1 MSSNED
7 LSKIFDRIANGKQ
20 SDDDIKTLRKRLQL
34 QDGEKVI
41 QLGSKIINISE
52 GRDIQIGDRIYQGAD
67 AETIEEALRL
77 VLQEKQKGKR
87 LRTEK
92 LLLQAVKDEVTARL
106 NQSLHN
112 AVSINLGKEAQSQQV
127 KHPWSSDIKITKNTS
142 ETIPDN
148 TTILEIFDQE
158 EIAGKLLILGNPGA
172 GKTTTMLDLAK
183 DLVTRSEQLADYPIP
198 VLLNLSTWKDN
209 KQSIRD
215 WLIQE
220 LKSKYGVLKD
230 IGASWIDD
238 AKLLP
243 MLDGL
248 DELESIRQE
257 LCVRKINQFLQ
268 SDYRSSYLVVCSRRE
283 EYEKV
288 VRQQIELEETSSEN
302 TRLHLNGSVCL
313 QPLTNEQIKAYLT
326 ELNHIELWKTLQIDT
341 ELLELVRTS
350 LFLSILGFIS
360 FYKTLSLDEW
370 RKLTSTELRL
380 QYLLDTYWEAA
391 INRELATPQMELQGF
406 KSRSYGNK
414 KFPNTRQTRKWLVY
428 LAQQL
433 QRESQTE
440 FLIETMQPHILSK
453 KVHQWFYFFL
463 IFASNIVF
471 CGIISITALLPYS
484 PPPNNQVIIPGIL
497 ILGFFG
503 SFILTTQNKADGL
516 RLILYPWVH
525 LFCWLF
531 KLKLPKYFD
540 QHIPIIHEI
549 ELSHRLSLR
558 IPSLQD
564 IEIFFII
571 PLRTLSFLISR
582 TSLIPIIPL
591 IYSTHI
597 LLGGLIYSIGLKKI
611 ARKIE
616 ITLKKINK
624 NVNRQLKGY
633 EDSRYP
639 HHDFIFLLTIE
650 YFNLIEKGGY
660 LPNAIL
666 KFIGGFFSV
675 LICIFIAP
683 ISLIPLF
690 FVKPV
695 ENSTIPNQ
703 SFYEEFKI
711 ALFLTLIQGF
721 YAYYLMSTNIEP
733 TIGHKIISF
742 GLCIILSFTFLSLI
756 KHLSLRFI
764 LYFNNYIP
772 WNYARFLNYCTERL
786 FLQRVGGRYRFIHR
800 LLQEHFATMPLNK

>member
-1 MSSNED
+1 M
-7 LSKIFDRIANGKQ
+7 
-20 SDDDIKTLRKRLQL
+20 
-34 QDGEKVI
+34 
-41 QLGSKIINISE
+41 
-52 GRDIQIGDRIYQGAD
+52 
-67 AETIEEALRL
+67 
-77 VLQEKQKGKR
+77 
-87 LRTEK
+87 
-92 LLLQAVKDEVTARL
+92 
-106 NQSLHN
+106 
-112 AVSINLGKEAQSQQV
+112 
-127 KHPWSSDIKITKNTS
+127 
-142 ETIPDN
+142 
-148 TTILEIFDQE
+148 
-158 EIAGKLLILGNPGA
+158 ILGNPGA

-302 TRLHLNGSVCL
+302 TRLHLNGAVCL

-326 ELNHIELWKTLQIDT
+326 ELNQIELWKTLQIDT
-341 ELLELVRTS
+341 ELLELVRTP

-360 FYKTLSLDEW
+360 FYKSLSLDEW

-391 INRELATPQMELQGF
+391 INRELATPKMELQGF
-406 KSRSYGNK
+406 KSLSYRKK
-414 KFPNTRQTRKWLVY
+414 KFPNKKQTRKWLVY
-428 LAQQL
+428 LAKYL
-433 QRESQTE
+433 ERESQTE
-440 FLIETMQPHILSK
+440 FLIETMQAFALRNK
-453 KVHQWFYFFL
+453 LHQWLYFFL
-463 IFASNIVF
+463 LFAITTLC
-471 CGIISITALLPYS
+471 CGIISIVSLLPYFA
-484 PPPNNQVIIPGIL
+484 PANNQVNLPTIL
-497 ILGFFG
+497 ILGFFW
-503 SFILTTQNKADGL
+503 SFIFITGNKADGL

-525 LFCWLF
+525 LFCLLF
-531 KLKLPKYFD
+531 KLELPKYFK
-540 QHIPIIHEI
+540 QHIPIMHDIY
-549 ELSHRLSLR
+549 LSHRFSLR

-571 PLRTLSFLISR
+571 PLRLLSLFLSR
-582 TSLIPIIPL
+582 MFLIPIIPL
-591 IYSTHI
+591 IYSTHM
-597 LLGGLIYSIGLKKI
+597 LLGDIIYCIGLKKMG
-611 ARKIE
+611 RKIE
-616 ITLKKINK
+616 VSLRKINK
-624 NVNRQLKGY
+624 NVKRQLKDY
-633 EDSRYP
+633 EDSPYP

-650 YFNLIEKGGY
+650 YFHLIEKVGY

-666 KFIGGFFSV
+666 KFLGKLYSV

-683 ISLIPLF
+683 FFFIPLF
-690 FVKPV
+690 FVQPV
-695 ENSTIPNQ
+695 ENTTIPNQ
-703 SFYEEFKI
+703 GFYEELKI
-711 ALFLTLIQGF
+711 ASVLTSIQGF
-721 YAYYLMSTNIEP
+721 YIYYLKYLDNELNIWN
-733 TIGHKIISF
+733 KIISL
-742 GLCIILSFTFLSLI
+742 GLCFLLSYSLLSLI
-756 KHLSLRFI
+756 QHISLRIIMFC
-764 LYFNNYIP
+764 NNYIP

-800 LLQEHFATMPLNK
+800 LLQEHFATMPLNKS